1 MKELV
6 ILLCILVISIGLM
19 PSVFAQSTN
28 STGTNS
34 TSTISTT
41 LSIDSLNVYETG
53 GYLYN
58 GQVLDNEIW
67 LSINGQKPTNTELTL
82 DYIYP
87 NGQYSG
93 TTTTFNNSTSSSY
106 SVDKKIWNL
115 NAGENYTVKVCTE
128 MQQCVEGSFDII
140 PSFPSVSLHDVKVEN
155 GWVGSEN
162 DCGFLYQGQII
173 RGIDPRTFGSYDGSS
188 VVWTCPTELV
198 GNLDEMTGFQFN
210 TFVKNIV
217 NIVQSFT
224 VELEI
229 IDENNLTVFEDSVS
243 DQTTRYDNSGKDYE
257 IRWTPNN
264 EGVYTANISVKSLD
278 GQLLANP
285 ETLHITLT
293 SSSTSEPTPSTN
305 STPIISQTIQFTM
318 IIEANIGSTT
328 IVVSGTTPDTIN
340 TLTVVAPNGN
350 IVSIDSNIQPDSDGS
365 FTSTIGVGGPMWKQ
379 DGVYQIIAKIDAST
393 KLTETVFITNR
404 VVSSPSATTPTQEE
418 TDNVSPQV
426 LVPNDIVLQA
436 TNQSG
441 AIASFNPQAIDNID
455 ELLTPSC
462 NYSSG
467 SVFPIGTTIVT
478 CTATDSSGNSN
489 SNSFSV
495 IVNYTDYSVP
505 NWVKNVAGFWNQ
517 GDINDESFL
526 EGISYL
532 IQNDIIVVPSTET
545 TTQTESTVPSWV
557 KTNAGWWSSGEIN
570 DETFV
575 NGIQYLI
582 QIGLIQV

>member
-1 MKELV
+1 MRN
-6 ILLCILVISIGLM
+6 ILIFSILLVISIGLM

-28 STGTNS
+28 ST
-34 TSTISTT
+34 
-41 LSIDSLNVYETG
+41 LSIDSLNVYSSGE
-53 GYLYN
+53 
-58 GQVLDNEIW
+58 EMRF
-67 LSINGQKPTNTELTL
+67 SINGQKPTNTELTL
-82 DYIYP
+82 DYIFP
-87 NGQYSG
+87 NGQPSG
-93 TTTTFNNSTSSSY
+93 TTTIFNNSTASSY
-106 SVDKKIWNL
+106 SVDWKIWNL
-115 NAGENYTVKVCTE
+115 NAGENYIVKVCTE
-128 MQQCVEGSFDII
+128 SQQCLEETFDIM
-140 PSFPSVSLHDVKVEN
+140 PSFPSVELFNLHVSDGWGGEN
-155 GWVGSEN
+155 LTE
-162 DCGFLYQGQII
+162 CGYLHNGQLYQGIKPSSTAVYTCESNTEIDLNDLTTRSLDLEIGMESLFDINQPYTLETKII
-173 RGIDPRTFGSYDGSS
+173 ASNSTTVFNNSFSG
-188 VVWTCPTELV
+188 LV
-198 GNLDEMTGFQFN
+198 GG
-210 TFVKNIV
+210 
-217 NIVQSFT
+217 SFS
-224 VELEI
+224 E
-229 IDENNLTVFEDSVS
+229 
-243 DQTTRYDNSGKDYE
+243 QE
-257 IRWTPNN
+257 IRWNPT
-264 EGVYTANISVKSLD
+264 EIGTFTATVTIKSTS
-278 GQLLANP
+278 GELLANS
-285 ETLHITLT
+285 ETITIDLT
-293 SSSTSEPTPSTN
+293 DSSIIETVQEPTP
-305 STPIISQTIQFTM
+305 
-318 IIEANIGSTT
+318 
-328 IVVSGTTPDTIN
+328 
-340 TLTVVAPNGN
+340 
-350 IVSIDSNIQPDSDGS
+350 
-365 FTSTIGVGGPMWKQ
+365 
-379 DGVYQIIAKIDAST
+379 
-393 KLTETVFITNR
+393 ETVQE
-404 VVSSPSATTPTQEE
+404 PTPETQEE

>member
-1 MKELV
+1 
-6 ILLCILVISIGLM
+6 M

-467 SVFPIGTTIVT
+467 SVFPIGTTVVT
-478 CTATDSSGNSN
+478 CTATDSAGNSN

-505 NWVKNVAGFWNQ
+505 DWVKNVAGFWNQ
-517 GDINDESFL
+517 GNINDESFL

-532 IQNDIIVVPSTET
+532 IQNDIIVVPATET
-545 TTQTESTVPSWV
+545 TTQAESTVPSWV
-557 KTNAGWWSSGEIN
+557 KTNAGWWSNGEIN

-582 QIGLIQV
+582 QIGLIHV

>member
-426 LVPNDIVLQA
+426 LVPN
-436 TNQSG
+436 
-441 AIASFNPQAIDNID
+441 
-455 ELLTPSC
+455 
-462 NYSSG
+462 
-467 SVFPIGTTIVT
+467 
-478 CTATDSSGNSN
+478 
-489 SNSFSV
+489 
-495 IVNYTDYSVP
+495 
-505 NWVKNVAGFWNQ
+505 
-517 GDINDESFL
+517 
-526 EGISYL
+526 
-532 IQNDIIVVPSTET
+532 
-545 TTQTESTVPSWV
+545 
-557 KTNAGWWSSGEIN
+557 
-570 DETFV
+570 
-575 NGIQYLI
+575 
-582 QIGLIQV
+582 